1 MTRAQEFHLRT
12 PRIVLSNQRT
22 SPRYLA
28 NQESPRDAIGHGNR
42 EGRTPKLKN
51 LGWGQHI
58 ATSKYKEEQADS
70 NV

>member
-28 NQESPRDAIGHGNR
+28 NQESPRDAVGHGNR
-42 EGRTPKLKN
+42 ERP
-51 LGWGQHI
+51 LGSHDLLYLE
-58 ATSKYKEEQADS
+58 ALLLP
-70 NV
+70 